1 MILDRLSL
9 LRILSPTRHAAAQ
22 LAARWSRA
30 ADRDPEL
37 ISDVIRLGGVLA
49 KSPARFVDGVEQP
62 DPIDPIRLARD
73 QGRRELATELL
84 GLMSI
89 GPEELNSLTRE
100 A

>member
-1 MILDRLSL
+1 MIFDRFTL
-9 LRILSPTRHAAAQ
+9 LRALSADRRAAAK
-22 LAARWSRA
+22 LAARWSKA
-30 ADRDPEL
+30 ADREPEL
-37 ISDVIRLGGVLA
+37 VSDVIRLGGIL
-49 KSPARFVDGVEQP
+49 SRTPARFVDGVEAP

-89 GPEELNSLTRE
+89 GPQELNELTRE